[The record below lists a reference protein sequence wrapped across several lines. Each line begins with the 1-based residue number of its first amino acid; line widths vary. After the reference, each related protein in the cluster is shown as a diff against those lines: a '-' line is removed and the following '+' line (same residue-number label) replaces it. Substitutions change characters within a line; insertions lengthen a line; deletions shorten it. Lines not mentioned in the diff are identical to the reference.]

1 MQYRSK
7 VIVVLGLILLWNAAN
22 ASENSG
28 KQEVLWTAVFS
39 NSMPISSE
47 INQAYCDQHTPTVM
61 VTTIDQ
67 ITSKNGVKA
76 LNGIMVKY
84 LSYKAIEKDHLYF
97 NIVNATIAGKDKNGK
112 AWTSPMKLYEQ
123 TLVPVGVT
131 YTTWSTPYCKG
142 TFLGTPTVASKTS

>member
-7 VIVVLGLILLWNAAN
+7 VILVLSLILLFNTAN
-22 ASENSG
+22 ASESG
-28 KQEVLWTAVFS
+28 VKREILWTAVFA
-39 NSMPISSE
+39 NVVPL
-47 INQAYCDQHTPTVM
+47 NPDVTQAYCDAHTPTVM

-84 LSYKAIEKDHLYF
+84 LSYKTIEKDHLYF
-97 NIVNATIAGKDKNGK
+97 NIVNATIAGKDENGK

-123 TLVPVGVT
+123 TLDPVGVT

-142 TFLGTPTVASKTS
+142 TFLGTPTVVAK